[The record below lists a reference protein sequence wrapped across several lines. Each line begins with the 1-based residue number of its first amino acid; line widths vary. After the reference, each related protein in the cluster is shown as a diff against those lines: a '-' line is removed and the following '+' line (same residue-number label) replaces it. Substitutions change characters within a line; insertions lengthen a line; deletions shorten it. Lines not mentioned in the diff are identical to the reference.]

1 MKAKDLKGISNPLS
15 IACTRLL
22 KSPAFY
28 SILIIFISILVLN
41 VKYPMVGYDYSYF
54 VPRLLDSHLFYLKN
68 GLEIHW
74 WTPSFGAGLPSYP
87 NPQQIQFSLPQLLLF
102 ITNPWISINI
112 SIIVFVGIGFFSTFF
127 LFKRLSFPKDQAILG
142 ATLFSTAGFFI
153 EHLSVGHLGYIA
165 FPLLPLVILLLI
177 NDKLPIPAA
186 AIGIAFTFFILIHT
200 AGFYVLVIFMFSV
213 PISLLLI
220 YILSNKIKPHY
231 LRLFSISLI
240 GLVTGILI
248 SSSKLTAVWSHLRYF
263 PRYVEDVYNVNIFK
277 SIMGFLSQLFLTPI
291 AVFFKGLNLEKFFQ
305 DLVGTGTGMEL
316 WEFDIGLSPVILGL
330 LLSSCLLLKNL
341 RFSRKKQ
348 TAPPIQNANLTTDK
362 SRNNGNGSF
371 LCKFF
376 SGNNKKGV
384 HKIVLLC
391 LGILLCWISFELCIA
406 KGIFYKYLKNIA
418 FMKSLHVNVRF
429 VSIFI
434 LPIVVLSMYIYTRLK
449 ERIRIRPLGKVNVS
463 LFLSLI
469 AIVFYTQYINI
480 PIDHGNLAFNITQS
494 QRDWANI
501 RRSPG
506 DFEIKYILEIR
517 DTKVFL
523 LKSSSFLI
531 IEPIFGYNLE
541 NHLPKTEMGAVTK
554 NDGHYYNIT
563 HPASLVFPEENNL
576 SKFQR
581 ISLADTE
588 NFKKFVTYQ
597 NPGWKLS
604 NMQKISNHISTY
616 TIIAV
621 FLMLL
626 FYLSRYILKA
636 AAPPTQKGRGK
647 RPRNEKKEKSEVK

>member
-15 IACTRLL
+15 IACMKVL

-28 SILIIFISILVLN
+28 FILIIFISTLVLN

-54 VPRLLDSHLFYLKN
+54 VPRLLDSHLFYQKN
-68 GLEIHW
+68 GLEIQW

-112 SIIVFVGIGFFSTFF
+112 SMIVFVGIGFFSTFF

-153 EHLSVGHLGYIA
+153 EHLSIGHLGYIT

-177 NDKLPIPAA
+177 NDKLKIPAA
-186 AIGIAFTFFILIHT
+186 AIGIAFTFFVLIHT

-220 YILSNKIKPHY
+220 YILSDKIRLNY
-231 LRLFSISLI
+231 LRLFSISFI
-240 GLVTGILI
+240 GLVVGILI
-248 SSSKLTAVWSHLRYF
+248 SSSKLMAVWSHLRYF

-277 SIMGFLSQLFLTPI
+277 SITGFLSQLFLTPI

-305 DLVGTGTGMEL
+305 DLIGTGTGMEL
-316 WEFDIGLSPVILGL
+316 WEFDIGLSPVILGI
-330 LLSSCLLLKNL
+330 LLSACFLLKKP
-341 RFSRKKQ
+341 RFSFKKQ
-348 TAPPIQNANLTTDK
+348 ATPPIQDARRK
-362 SRNNGNGSF
+362 RNF
-371 LCKFF
+371 Y
-376 SGNNKKGV
+376 
-384 HKIVLLC
+384 KIVLPGL
-391 LGILLCWISFELCIA
+391 LILLCWISFELCIA
-406 KGIFYKYLKNIA
+406 KGIFYRFLKNIA

-429 VSIFI
+429 ASIFI
-434 LPIVVLSMYIYTRLK
+434 LPVIVLSMFIYSRVK
-449 ERIRIRPLGKVNVS
+449 ARIRIRPLGKVNVS
-463 LFLSLI
+463 LLLSLF
-469 AIVFYTQYINI
+469 AIIFYTQYINI
-480 PIDHGNLAFNITQS
+480 PIEHGNLAFNITQS
-494 QRDWANI
+494 QRDWVNI

-541 NHLPKTEMGAVTK
+541 NHLPKIEMGAVAK
-554 NDGHYYNIT
+554 NDGHYYNMT

-581 ISLADTE
+581 ISLSDRE

-604 NMQKISNHISTY
+604 AMQRISNNISTY

-621 FLMLL
+621 FLVLL
-626 FYLSRYILKA
+626 FYFSRYMLKA
-636 AAPPTQKGRGK
+636 MK
-647 RPRNEKKEKSEVK
+647 KKEKSEVN

>member
-15 IACTRLL
+15 IACTKVL

-28 SILIIFISILVLN
+28 FILIIFISILVLN

-54 VPRLLDSHLFYLKN
+54 APRLLDSHLFYQKN
-68 GLEIHW
+68 GLEIQW

-112 SIIVFVGIGFFSTFF
+112 SMIVFVGIGFFSTFF
-127 LFKRLSFPKDQAILG
+127 LFKKLSFPKDQAILG

-153 EHLSVGHLGYIA
+153 EHLSIGHLGYIA

-177 NDKLPIPAA
+177 NDKLKIPAA
-186 AIGIAFTFFILIHT
+186 AIGIAFTFFVLIHT
-200 AGFYVLVIFMFSV
+200 AGFYLLVIFMFSV

-220 YILSNKIKPHY
+220 YILSDKIRLYY
-231 LRLFSISLI
+231 LRLFSISFI
-240 GLVTGILI
+240 GLVVGILI
-248 SSSKLTAVWSHLRYF
+248 SSSKLMAVWSHLRYF

-305 DLVGTGTGMEL
+305 DLIGTGTGMEL
-316 WEFDIGLSPVILGL
+316 WEFDIGLSPVILGI
-330 LLSSCLLLKNL
+330 LLSSCFLLRKP
-341 RFSRKKQ
+341 RFSFKKQ
-348 TAPPIQNANLTTDK
+348 AAPPIQDARRK
-362 SRNNGNGSF
+362 RNF
-371 LCKFF
+371 Y
-376 SGNNKKGV
+376 
-384 HKIVLLC
+384 KIVLPGL
-391 LGILLCWISFELCIA
+391 LILLCWISFELCIA
-406 KGIFYKYLKNIA
+406 KGIFYRFLKNIA

-429 VSIFI
+429 ASIFI
-434 LPIVVLSMYIYTRLK
+434 LPVIVLSMFVYTRVK
-449 ERIRIRPLGKVNVS
+449 SRIRIRPLGKVNVS
-463 LFLSLI
+463 LLLSLF
-469 AIVFYTQYINI
+469 AIIFYTQYINI
-480 PIDHGNLAFNITQS
+480 PIEHGNLAFNITQS
-494 QRDWANI
+494 QRDWVNI
-501 RRSPG
+501 RQSPG

-517 DTKVFL
+517 DTNVFL

-541 NHLPKTEMGAVTK
+541 NHLPKIEMGAVAK

-563 HPASLVFPEENNL
+563 HPASLVFPGENNL

-581 ISLADTE
+581 ISLSDRE

-604 NMQKISNHISTY
+604 AMQRISNNISTC

-621 FLMLL
+621 FLVLL
-626 FYLSRYILKA
+626 FYLSRYMLKA
-636 AAPPTQKGRGK
+636 MG
-647 RPRNEKKEKSEVK
+647 KKEKSEVN